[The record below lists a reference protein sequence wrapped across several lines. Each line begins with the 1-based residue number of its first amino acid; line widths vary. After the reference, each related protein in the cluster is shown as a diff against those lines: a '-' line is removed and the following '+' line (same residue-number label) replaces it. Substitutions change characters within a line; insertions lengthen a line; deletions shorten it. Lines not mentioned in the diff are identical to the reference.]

1 MGSLRRPPLLQ
12 GFGIPHSASLD
23 LSALDADR
31 ASYSESGSGPGLA
44 VGPARGRLSPRI
56 HHAQDRTVEV
66 VVTETGL
73 PGDTLYATASIDGGE
88 PMGWSPPDLLQGA
101 WGLPWPG
108 VDTESWAACEPEGS
122 TYLIAAL
129 SDGSNVRVYRFDGSA
144 WTMLVDS
151 QEMEH
156 AGQVALVELPGGRL
170 LLGCCDST
178 GASLYY
184 SDDLGENWSL
194 YSSDVWD
201 DLPTGAPEYSSM
213 CRMGSS
219 LLWLV
224 GDSNDDLWQYAS
236 SDLGSTW
243 VQVDSAVDQGK
254 CSSCFALPDG
264 SGIGITYLAT
274 TGALAHYLSL
284 VSPWQPVSTVT
295 STEVSATAILGSLV
309 GLQDPQGVLYLLAS
323 LEGSTWRS
331 VDGGETWEETAN
343 VWWQGAG
350 INGSYTLVRGC
361 AYAGGAAIF
370 GYPVNSGLTDIQ
382 VTHLQIGGWTNVVP
396 DGGWDGGYTWAG
408 TRDLTSDGW
417 TFAGTATRTTEEDG
431 TLTLS
436 TGGGPGAGYYR
447 ITPSLGTGLG
457 MMVELSVPQ
466 ASDNFRGLRLYRS
479 GDGVLSRTL
488 NFHVNTTSLT
498 ITNIGGGG
506 DLAVL
511 EADMT
516 QPMQLLISL
525 DDLHLQ
531 VWYRRPGIYSTWTT
545 LYDGAVVAATGGV
558 MNDIRFGNFAASSG
572 ETRWRLLAYTETP
585 LDVTDL
591 PGAYLTPSPLALP
604 QASEGPAMAYIS
616 AIGGPGVMGE
626 SYVIE
631 PRASRGLANAL
642 VGESPS
648 PSEVWRSQD
657 TGEQVIAW
665 DLEDDEVIG
674 AGYYL
679 LLDKA
684 NFRSAYLEGSTD
696 GEEWTTLAEYDG
708 AVGFSGLGWS
718 KRGKQLRPTGATEGG
733 RYIKSNEL
741 AGGHVLYDD
750 GTAAKITANEGGH
763 WSIASTKQARLTLD
777 SPHASSTGTGMALVW
792 PGGVAYGYPASEAAY
807 RYIRVR
813 IPEQVA
819 ADDYYEAGVISWGRV
834 EATGQVT
841 SWGSSQRSGA
851 NYASTRNDFGT
862 EYRRTRGPV
871 GRTWTFGWQD
881 GSGVKP
887 LRNGPDSTDYI
898 SVADGYPA
906 LGAYSDV
913 WWSLVGLLEETEYVR
928 PVLWCSRLPLTDGTI
943 TDRSLYIFGWLSGDV
958 QIDQSLG
965 WEGSDEHGR
974 ISNLTIEEL
983 V

>member
-1 MGSLRRPPLLQ
+1 MGHRRTSPILQ
-12 GFGIPHSASLD
+12 GFGIPHVASLG
-23 LSALDADR
+23 LSALDAER

-44 VGPARGRLSPRI
+44 VGPTRGRLVPRM
-56 HHAQDRTVEV
+56 HHAQDRPVKVT
-66 VVTETGL
+66 VTETGM

-108 VDTESWAACEPEGS
+108 VDTESWAAVNPEGT

-129 SDGSNVRVYRFDGSA
+129 SDGSNVRVYRFDGET
-144 WTMLVDS
+144 WTLLVES

-184 SDDLGENWSL
+184 SDDLGETWGL

-201 DLPTGAPEYSSM
+201 DLPSGTPTYSSM

-219 LLWLV
+219 LMWLV

-243 VQVDSAVDQGK
+243 VHVDSAVDRGK
-254 CSSCFALPDG
+254 CSACFALPDG
-264 SGIGITYLAT
+264 SGIGITYLST
-274 TGALAHYLSL
+274 TGATAHYMPL

-295 STEVSATAILGSLV
+295 AIEVSSTPIFGSLV

-323 LEGSTWRS
+323 LEGMTWRS
-331 VDGGETWEETAN
+331 VDGGTTWERTGN
-343 VWWQGAG
+343 KWWQGAG
-350 INGSYTLVRGC
+350 INGSYTHVRGC
-361 AYAGGAAIF
+361 AYAGGAALF
-370 GYPVNSGLTDIQ
+370 GWPVNSGMSDIQ
-382 VTHLQIGGWTNVVP
+382 VTHLQIGGWTSIVP
-396 DGGWDGGYTWAG
+396 DGGWDGGYTWVG
-408 TRDLTSDGW
+408 WRDLTSDGFA
-417 TFAGTATRTTEEDG
+417 FAGTADRTTEEDG
-431 TLTLS
+431 SVTVS
-436 TGGGPGAGYYR
+436 TGGGPGAGYYH
-447 ITPSLGTGLG
+447 ITPSTGTGLG
-457 MMVELSVPQ
+457 LMVELSVPQ
-466 ASDNFRGLRLYRS
+466 ANDAFRGLRIYRS
-479 GDGVLSRTL
+479 GDGVSVRAL
-488 NFHVNTTSLT
+488 NFHADEESLT
-498 ITNIGGGG
+498 INNVGGG

-516 QPMQLLISL
+516 QPMQLLINL

-531 VWYRRPGIYSTWTT
+531 VWYRRPGIYSTWTV
-545 LYDGAVVAATGGV
+545 LYDGPIVTSTGVVL
-558 MNDIRFGNFAASSG
+558 NNIRMGNFSANTGS
-572 ETRWRLLAYTETP
+572 TRFRLLAYSPTP
-585 LDVTDL
+585 LDVDDL
-591 PGAYLTPSPLALP
+591 PGAYLTPQPLALP
-604 QASEGPAMAYIS
+604 HANQGDSAMAYIS

-631 PRASRGLANAL
+631 PRASRALANAL

-657 TGEQVIAW
+657 TSEQIIPW
-665 DLEDDEVIG
+665 DLGDDEVIG

-679 LLDKA
+679 LLDKC
-684 NFRSAYLEGSTD
+684 NFRSAFLEGSTD
-696 GEEWTTLAEYDG
+696 GEAWTTLATYDG

-718 KRGKQLRPTGATEGG
+718 KRGKQLRPTGATEGS
-733 RYIKSNEL
+733 RYIRSNEL
-741 AGGHVLYDD
+741 AGGYVLFSDD
-750 GTAAKITANEGGH
+750 STAKVVSNEGGH
-763 WSIASTKQARLTLD
+763 WSIKSTKQTRLTLD
-777 SPHASSTGTGMALVW
+777 VPPAGATGTGMSLVA
-792 PGGVAYGYPASEAAY
+792 PGGVAFGYPSTEAAY

-841 SWGSSQRSGA
+841 SWGTSQRSSA

-862 EYRRTRGPV
+862 EYRRTKGPV
-871 GRTWTFGWQD
+871 GRTWSFGWQD
-881 GSGVKP
+881 GVGTKP

-898 SVADGYPA
+898 ATQEGYPA

-943 TDRSLYIFGWLSGDV
+943 TDKSLYIFGWLSGDV